1 MPEAM
6 KRIRKDLGKD
16 AVILNSKVIHTG
28 GFLGLFRKK
37 NIEVIAALD
46 KESNQFKIKELETD
60 KETIP
65 FLENEQVIETV
76 GKEEVKKSKISSNN
90 RSDTIILKEI
100 EDLKILINQLPIDG
114 KLLDEHIPSPYQKL
128 YNKLRKNNVSLD
140 LLNDINTK
148 VLEHYYY
155 HRRRVNEEE
164 ANDFIYQVLVNYIK
178 KLPFGGFT
186 PQKKYI
192 TVIGPTGVGK
202 TTTLAKIASYT
213 MIEKRKKIGFITT
226 DTYRI
231 AAVEQL
237 KTYAKILNAPIEV
250 CYNLH
255 DFKFALEKFNE
266 FDHIFIDTAGRNFK
280 NSKYV
285 EELKDTIEFSEDNM
299 ESYLVFSL
307 TAKEKDLEI
316 IYNQF
321 SNFPIDK
328 LIFTKLDETS
338 QYGSL
343 INLPYKFQKPISY
356 ITYGQDVPDDIIEAT
371 HEFVINQFVE
381 RGIK

>member
-6 KRIRKDLGKD
+6 QRIRKDLGKD

-46 KESNQFKIKELETD
+46 KELNQSKVQKLETD
-60 KETIP
+60 KETKPLIKSE
-65 FLENEQVIETV
+65 LVIEKLT
-76 GKEEVKKSKISSNN
+76 KEELEQSKTSDNN
-90 RSDTIILKEI
+90 RSENTILQEI
-100 EDLKILINQLPIDG
+100 KDLKLLINQLSTDG
-114 KLLDEHIPSPYQKL
+114 KLLDEHIPLPYQKIF
-128 YNKLRKNNVSLD
+128 NKLRKNNVSLD
-140 LLNDINTK
+140 LLKDIKTK

-155 HRRRVNEEE
+155 HHQEVNEKE
-164 ANDFIYQVLVNYIK
+164 ANDFIYHVLVNYIK
-178 KLPFGGFT
+178 NLSFGGFA

-202 TTTLAKIASYT
+202 TTTLAKIASHT

-237 KTYAKILNAPIEV
+237 KTYAKILNTPIEV
-250 CYNLH
+250 CYNLQ
-255 DFKFALEKFNE
+255 DFQFALEKFRTY
-266 FDHIFIDTAGRNFK
+266 DHIFIDTAGRNFK

-285 EELKDTIEFSEDNM
+285 EDLKDTIEFNENNM
-299 ESYLVFSL
+299 EAYLVFSL
-307 TAKEKDLEI
+307 TAKEEDLEV

-343 INLPYKFQKPISY
+343 INLPHKFQKPISY
-356 ITYGQDVPDDIIEAT
+356 ITFGQDVPDDIIEAT
-371 HEFVINQFVE
+371 HEFVINQFVGE
-381 RGIK
+381 A